1 MRELLHTGYMSNR
14 GRQVVASFLLHDLKL
29 DWRLGAAWFE
39 SQLIDHDVPSN
50 YGNWTF
56 QAGVAFDPRSPYRYF
71 NIHKQAAMYDPHH
84 THVKLWLPELKEHN
98 AQVQHGIEAQDRPAA
113 VSAVTAT
120 AVTAVGDAHG
130 VHSALYPYPKPIVPL
145 QSDSH
150 HSSSLSHG
158 SGDRPE
164 RKKKVQAEQKQQQQQ
179 SKQQLHHDPTPGC
192 NGMETGAGG
201 EAPPELHQQRRPHV
215 RNQIQQQPLSQLK
228 DGPVR
233 PAQRMQQQQPQQQ
246 QRLQQQP
253 QHEPQQGRS
262 HHGRSGG
269 GDRGGWR
276 DSRGIHNTAHSARL
290 GDAGPRNHE
299 APRFAHNPFDR
310 NAVSHS
316 SSSHSLSRPGSSYRS
331 GDSASSS
338 SSSNGG
344 GGGDSRPLQVIRDLG
359 MRPAPISH
367 RERPALNAPLQPP
380 SFRRPS

>member
-84 THVKLWLPELKEHN
+84 THVKLWLPELKEHQ
-98 AQVQHGIEAQDRPAA
+98 AQAEEGVEVQDRPAA
-113 VSAVTAT
+113 VAAAAT
-120 AVTAVGDAHG
+120 AVASVGDAHG

-158 SGDRPE
+158 GDRPE

-179 SKQQLHHDPTPGC
+179 PKQQLHHDPTPGC
-192 NGMETGAGG
+192 NGMEAGAGG

-215 RNQIQQQPLSQLK
+215 RNQNQQQQQPQQQLSQHK

-233 PAQRMQQQQPQQQ
+233 PAQRVQQQ
-246 QRLQQQP
+246 QRLQHQP

-269 GDRGGWR
+269 DRGGWR
-276 DSRGIHNTAHSARL
+276 DSRGTHNTAHSGRI
-290 GDAGPRNHE
+290 GDAGHGPRAPHD

-310 NAVSHS
+310 NAIAHS
-316 SSSHSLSRPGSSYRS
+316 NSGHSLNRPGSSYRS

-338 SSSNGG
+338 SSGGG

-359 MRPAPISH
+359 MRPAPISQ
-367 RERPALNAPLQPP
+367 RERPALNTPLQPP